1 MTLPDRQKTFETMH
15 LISCM
20 CSKVFLLMTVFHFI
34 RSAMIVGNRHND
46 IAVLLSGIDVTVSG
60 DNLLKRIHRIDD
72 RFDLPRF
79 KPLIQQ
85 G

>member
-1 MTLPDRQKTFETMH
+1 M
-15 LISCM
+15 I
-20 CSKVFLLMTVFHFI
+20 VFHFI

-46 IAVLLSGIDVTVSG
+46 IAVLLSGIDVTVSS
-60 DNLLKRIHRIDD
+60 DDVVKRIHRIDD
-72 RFDLPRF
+72 CFDLPRF